1 MMYATGD
8 DFRQI
13 YVVAKNE
20 ITKFVRGKRFT
31 LYVALIL
38 IIFALITALPY
49 LVGNDLGSTPGEV
62 LARYVDSISFLV
74 VLAATLFASITI
86 VSEFEERTALILF
99 TRPIKKTS
107 IFLGKI
113 IGCIV
118 LEITMIVAFYAAM
131 AAVVFIVGGAIPA
144 ELLISL
150 SMALLFVFAA
160 SSIAILISSVMKKG
174 STCSILTFVLLLM
187 IIPVISFAMGA
198 ADIDTWFMLNTAS
211 ESMATS
217 IPEYVEINN
226 AGLEEYADIFEQLG
240 MNMERFIIQAPD
252 LLKTSATML
261 AWGIVALVLAWAA
274 FIRREF

>member
-1 MMYATGD
+1 MYVTGD

-38 IIFALITALPY
+38 IIFALITVLPY

-62 LARYVDSISFLV
+62 ISRYVDSISFLV
-74 VLAATLFASITI
+74 LLAATLFASITI

-107 IFLGKI
+107 IFIGKI

-118 LEITMIVAFYAAM
+118 LETTMIVAFYAAM
-131 AAVVFIVGGAIPA
+131 AAVVFVVGGSISA
-144 ELLISL
+144 ELMISL
-150 SMALLFVFAA
+150 GMALLFVFAA
-160 SSIAILISSVMKKG
+160 SSVAVLISSVMKKG
-174 STCSILTFVLLLM
+174 STCTILTFVLLLM
-187 IIPVISFAMGA
+187 IIPVITFTLGA
-198 ADIDTWFMLNTAS
+198 AGIDTWFMLNTAS

-240 MNMERFIIQAPD
+240 MNMERFILHAPD
-252 LLKTSATML
+252 LLKTSATMI
-261 AWGIVALVLAWAA
+261 AWGVGALILGWIA

>member
-1 MMYATGD
+1 MYVTGD

-38 IIFALITALPY
+38 IIFALITVLPY

-62 LARYVDSISFLV
+62 ISRYVDSISFLV
-74 VLAATLFASITI
+74 LLAATLFASITI

-107 IFLGKI
+107 IFIGKI

-118 LEITMIVAFYAAM
+118 LETTMIVAFYAAM
-131 AAVVFIVGGAIPA
+131 AVVVFVVGGSISA
-144 ELLISL
+144 ELMISL
-150 SMALLFVFAA
+150 GMALLFVFAA
-160 SSIAILISSVMKKG
+160 SSVAVLISSVMKKG
-174 STCSILTFVLLLM
+174 STCTILTFVLLLM
-187 IIPVISFAMGA
+187 IIPVITFTLGA
-198 ADIDTWFMLNTAS
+198 AGIDTWFMLNTAS

-240 MNMERFIIQAPD
+240 MNMERFILHAPD
-252 LLKTSATML
+252 LLKTSATMI
-261 AWGIVALVLAWAA
+261 AWGVGALILGWIA